1 MDVIQIAKVNILV
14 EFTHRSSF
22 KSLDKYIVDE
32 IAEYSILTKKDYA
45 IELPDVEPIQT
56 EYYDLYKT
64 KDISIQIQ
72 REGNT
77 LLGYIIY
84 LGKTILLKPLVD
96 TFTTEYLLSQY
107 AISYIMAFN
116 QALIFHG
123 SSFIYKD
130 MGIILSA
137 KSGTGKSTHSRLW
150 QKYENVVVI
159 NDDKNILKI
168 EGNDLICYSS
178 LWSGKHQLDNN
189 VAKKLSCIV
198 FLYQNKEN
206 VLTKLTK
213 IEAFKRLITQLVL
226 PTMENK
232 ELWNKIMDKLLELP
246 IFLLGCNM
254 EKDAYLTLKNGMDEV
269 CY

>member
-14 EFTHRSSF
+14 RFTHRSSF

-32 IAEYSILTKKDYA
+32 IPEYSILTQKDYA
-45 IELPDVEPIQT
+45 IELPDVEPIKT

-72 REGNT
+72 KEGNT

-84 LGKTILLKPLVD
+84 LGKTILLKPVLD
-96 TFTTEYLLSQY
+96 TFITEYLLSQY
-107 AISYIMAFN
+107 AISYIMALN

-198 FLYQNKEN
+198 FLYQNKDN
-206 VLTKLTK
+206 TLTKLTK

-254 EKDAYLTLKNGMDEV
+254 EKDAYLTLKKGIDEL

>member
-45 IELPDVEPIQT
+45 IELPDVEPIKT

-72 REGNT
+72 KEGNT

-178 LWSGKHQLDNN
+178 
-189 VAKKLSCIV
+189 
-198 FLYQNKEN
+198 
-206 VLTKLTK
+206 
-213 IEAFKRLITQLVL
+213 
-226 PTMENK
+226 
-232 ELWNKIMDKLLELP
+232 
-246 IFLLGCNM
+246 
-254 EKDAYLTLKNGMDEV
+254 
-269 CY
+269 